1 MSCSTNKAT
10 GRHNQTRLAAVS
22 NYKLALITFTSPNH
36 TTLRRTAL
44 IKNLVHTIY
53 ERIPIDTLEGMVRWE
68 IFKPEALESMTQSK
82 IEAIVQHYLRIIQM
96 TQSGVDEQDQQ
107 YLYSSYE
114 NTSLN
119 SFPCLE
125 QEQEVD
131 DDSDYYASLFCI
143 SDTNI
148 TSMDSVCSVE
158 SDFDEESW
166 SNEYGR
172 VRVSQSS
179 NQPPRKTSLRASLP
193 PIIDPQL
200 TYDISAIT
208 LASDLMNL
216 FDMDFNVDLSLPC
229 LRRYEF
235 TNDAPKIE
243 SNSNSTLLHNVF
255 NAYEIK
261 EELESTKKT
270 KNKPDAFKMDE
281 EKKSTA
287 LQQFALSASRSL
299 STSKKKPPKP
309 PHPKVV
315 FSELDPMVAP
325 LVPLPKTNTSTPIVL
340 VPPQRSSSLSERKA
354 LPIPGNFMLSSR
366 SYRSSSLS
374 NESLPPSASMPHD
387 FACLSKSNSVP
398 TGQDD
403 KKKKKKKKHQGFHN
417 PLKKIVKFVKKSN
430 SQQEMSFM
438 DHQDVL
444 SYYSKSIPSSNPS
457 EEIIPHTS
465 EAPIKHLTRQFLL
478 LKDTIASNIHR
489 QENSRTEFNSF
500 DSGTNSNVKA
510 PSVCVV

>member
-1 MSCSTNKAT
+1 MSCSTNKAAA
-10 GRHNQTRLAAVS
+10 RYNQTRLAAVS

-53 ERIPIDTLEGMVRWE
+53 ERVPVDALEGMVRWE
-68 IFKPEALESMTQSK
+68 LFKPEALEFMTQSK

-96 TQSGVDEQDQQ
+96 TQSDADEQDQQ

-114 NTSLN
+114 GTSLN
-119 SFPCLE
+119 SFPPLE

-148 TSMDSVCSVE
+148 TSMDSVCSIE

-172 VRVSQSS
+172 VRVNHSS
-179 NQPPRKTSLRASLP
+179 NKPSRRISLRASLP
-193 PIIDPQL
+193 PVIDPQL

-216 FDMDFNVDLSLPC
+216 FDMDFNVDLSLPF

-235 TNDAPKIE
+235 TNDASKIE

-270 KNKPDAFKMDE
+270 KNKSDASKIDE
-281 EKKSTA
+281 ETKSNA
-287 LQQFALSASRSL
+287 LQQFVLSASQSL
-299 STSKKKPPKP
+299 LASKTKPPKP
-309 PHPKVV
+309 PHPKIV
-315 FSELDPMVAP
+315 FSDQDPMLARP
-325 LVPLPKTNTSTPIVL
+325 IPLPKTSISTPIVL

-354 LPIPGNFMLSSR
+354 LPIPGNFMLSSG

-374 NESLPPSASMPHD
+374 NESLPPSASIPHD
-387 FACLSKSNSVP
+387 FACLSKSNSAP

-403 KKKKKKKKHQGFHN
+403 KKKKKKHQGFHN

-430 SQQEMSFM
+430 PQQEMSFM
-438 DHQDVL
+438 DHQDAL
-444 SYYSKSIPSSNPS
+444 SYYSKSISSSNPP

-478 LKDTIASNIHR
+478 FKDTIASNIHR
-489 QENSRTEFNSF
+489 QENPRSEFNPF
-500 DSGTNSNVKA
+500 DSDTNSNVKA